1 MCATYKQDFFVSWE
15 ELHRDTRQLCQMLL
29 RDPAYPFEGI
39 IAVTRGGLIPAA
51 IVAREL
57 DIRLIDTVCIASYE
71 GTEARERSEN
81 LRLIKPAAGDGQG
94 MLLVDDLVDTGATA
108 TRLRE
113 MLPHATFATVYAKPE
128 GRAQVDHCVRTVT
141 QDTWIRFPWDMEL
154 SFAPPLIEQEQ
165 RHRPPTP

>member
-1 MCATYKQDFFVSWE
+1 MSAAYNQDFFVSWE
-15 ELHRDTRQLCQMLL
+15 ELHRDTRQLCAMLME
-29 RDPAYPFEGI
+29 DASYPFKGI

-71 GTEARERSEN
+71 GTEAQERSES
-81 LRLIKPAAGDGQG
+81 LRVIKPAAGDGTG

-108 TRLRE
+108 RKLRQ
-113 MLPHATFATVYAKPE
+113 MLPGAIFATVYAKPE
-128 GRAQVDHCVRTVT
+128 GRPLVDHCVRTVT

-154 SFAPPLIEQEQ
+154 HFSTPLVE
-165 RHRPPTP
+165 RKK